1 MQQVLDS
8 ADLVESVVT
17 GVVPVPAGIAEDNA
31 LQLKR
36 ADPKTAPAPKERP
49 ASQGQETTTMVK
61 PEPKA
66 EPKPEVKAEPESKQ
80 PPTPDPDDIEGDD
93 GLTPRQKREY
103 TEQMQKTIGKK
114 HRKQMEAEEF
124 ALAQY
129 NEKTLAEQRAE
140 QLERDIARLKAQ
152 IPAAPAP
159 VVAEA
164 KAPDRKDFETDQAFQ
179 DAVIDYRVDQKLK
192 AAQAEQAKRQEEAR
206 QQEIV
211 ATAAARI
218 ERAIELVPDFK
229 AVTEAADTMVPFAVA
244 GYMGGSPMIAELG
257 YHFAKHPEVLA
268 EIAKLNP
275 YEQLVAVGE
284 IKSTLRPFAPAAKAN
299 GEEPSPKPNGAQP
312 STETGTAPS
321 KPRVSAPVIRPLNTQ
336 SGAQVEKDE
345 ADKTQSEIIADYQ
358 RRHGV
363 KFSARKRH

>member
-49 ASQGQETTTMVK
+49 ASQGQETTMMVK

-80 PPTPDPDDIEGDD
+80 PPTPDPDDLEGDD

-152 IPAAPAP
+152 IPAAPTPA
-159 VVAEA
+159 VAEA

-179 DAVIDYRVDQKLK
+179 DAVIDYRVDQKLA

-206 QQEIV
+206 QQEIIAHAV
-211 ATAAARI
+211 ARI
-218 ERAIELVPDFK
+218 EKAIELIPDFK
-229 AVTEAADTMVPFAVA
+229 AVTEAADIAVPPVIA
-244 GYMGGSPMIAELG
+244 GYMQRSTMFAELG
-257 YHFAKHPEVLA
+257 YHFALHPEVLA
-268 EIAKLNP
+268 DLAKLP
-275 YEQLVAVGE
+275 ADEQLVAVGE
-284 IKSTLRPFAPAAKAN
+284 IKSTLRPFAPAAKA
-299 GEEPSPKPNGAQP
+299 NGAQP

-345 ADKTQSEIIADYQ
+345 ADKTPSEVIADYQ